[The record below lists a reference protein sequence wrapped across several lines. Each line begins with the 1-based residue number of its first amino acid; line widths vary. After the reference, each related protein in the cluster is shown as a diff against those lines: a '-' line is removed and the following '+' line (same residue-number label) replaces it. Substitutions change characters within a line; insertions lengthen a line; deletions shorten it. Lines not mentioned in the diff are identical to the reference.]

1 MYFESSPK
9 QFCPFTVLFV
19 SSIVAATTNAISA
32 RKAWMY
38 KLDIALDDNVACS
51 HDIEH
56 WPMPKKAI
64 WIVNDEIGFSCY
76 FYI

>member
-1 MYFESSPK
+1 MKAQTK
-9 QFCPFTVLFV
+9 QFCPFLELFV
-19 SSIVAATTNAISA
+19 SSFVAVTTNAVSA
-32 RKAWMY
+32 GKEWMY
-38 KLDIALDDNVACS
+38 KLDIAMDDNVACS

-64 WIVNDEIGFSCY
+64 RIVNDEIGFSCY

>member
-1 MYFESSPK
+1 MLLVARITLFQIMVSLFFFNYFSLYFESSPK

-56 WPMPKKAI
+56 
-64 WIVNDEIGFSCY
+64 
-76 FYI
+76 